1 MYGWPS
7 CTHKIFENF
16 PFLKMQIFE
25 IFGDVRIPDYR
36 EKVSILTRCVK
47 DEWEE

>member
-1 MYGWPS
+1 MFAVKNVWPS

-25 IFGDVRIPDYR
+25 IFGDVRIQDYR
-36 EKVSILTRCVK
+36 GGGVYIDKMC
-47 DEWEE
+47 